1 MKKTFKVREKTP
13 IWGKKQT
20 KEGKSPRV
28 GTNVTYEDGRKQTL
42 LTPSGK
48 GAKYAHELKTNRRYT
63 NDMRVKVD
71 KDGVVQ
77 TLTPEQ
83 QAYRGGYLD
92 AQKDAAN
99 CYKSK
104 KEQKQAERE
113 QRKAERTAAKAAKAH
128 SGKAYGD
135 SRGKDMGIERTLK

>member
-1 MKKTFKVREKTP
+1 
-13 IWGKKQT
+13 
-20 KEGKSPRV
+20 
-28 GTNVTYEDGRKQTL
+28 
-42 LTPSGK
+42 
-48 GAKYAHELKTNRRYT
+48 
-63 NDMRVKVD
+63 MRVKVD

-104 KEQKQAERE
+104 KEQLIAERE
-113 QRKAERTAAKAAKAH
+113 QRKTERKAAKAH

>member
-1 MKKTFKVREKTP
+1 
-13 IWGKKQT
+13 
-20 KEGKSPRV
+20 
-28 GTNVTYEDGRKQTL
+28 
-42 LTPSGK
+42 
-48 GAKYAHELKTNRRYT
+48 
-63 NDMRVKVD
+63 MRVKVD

>member
-1 MKKTFKVREKTP
+1 MKKTFKVKEKTP

-28 GTNVTYEDGRKQTL
+28 GTDVTYEDGRKQTL

-63 NDMRVKVD
+63 NDMRHIKTD
-71 KDGVVQ
+71 ADGVVQ
-77 TLTPEQ
+77 SLTPEQ
-83 QAYRGGYLD
+83 KAYRGGYLD

-99 CYKSK
+99 CYNSK

-113 QRKAERTAAKAAKAH
+113 QRKTERKAAKAH